1 MFYKSSFQ
9 FNKKSMNILE
19 TIVENKKKE
28 LHQKKQDVSINM
40 LAESIYYN
48 RIPISL
54 SNSLREG
61 IGSGIIA
68 EFKRR
73 SPSKGLINGV
83 ASPLEVAIDYQL
95 AGASAISILTDQVFF
110 GGSDTDLMMVRD
122 AIHIPILRKEF
133 IIDPYQI
140 HEAKAIGADL
150 ILLIAACL
158 TPAEVR
164 TFSLLA
170 RELSMEVLLELHDED
185 ELGHI
190 CDEVHFVGINNRSL
204 KTFDVDIERS
214 LAMAMKIPSSK
225 LKIAESGID
234 DPTMIDLFWEN
245 GYSGFLIGENFMK
258 MENPGMA
265 LNQFIKKI
273 KPVR

>member
-1 MFYKSSFQ
+1 
-9 FNKKSMNILE
+9 
-19 TIVENKKKE
+19 
-28 LHQKKQDVSINM
+28 
-40 LAESIYYN
+40 
-48 RIPISL
+48 
-54 SNSLREG
+54 
-61 IGSGIIA
+61 
-68 EFKRR
+68 
-73 SPSKGLINGV
+73 
-83 ASPLEVAIDYQL
+83 
-95 AGASAISILTDQVFF
+95 
-110 GGSDTDLMMVRD
+110 MMVRD

-234 DPTMIDLFWEN
+234 DPAMIDLFREN